1 MILSF
6 ILIYHVRSVR
16 SSSQA
21 RQSKERSVSP
31 RRRIR
36 EASVRSDKS
45 DTVTSVTGRSDSSL
59 SDNKTKTDRAAL
71 RSTRAATTGQDEKK
85 KTSIARQ
92 KGAKNDVSVKKQA
105 TKMTQNATETETK
118 KTESE
123 ELKTFT
129 AETVS
134 AEATESIQEESVQNV
149 ANSIDESSESA
160 NTVIK
165 KFETKISEVSRKS
178 SFRQSSNS
186 TVIASSKVSGKVEL
200 KRSTS
205 SATSSS
211 MSATSSAAAV
221 TEGSIKTS
229 SVSKPAGAGV
239 RRAQSMKSESRDKI
253 AASRAKPGQGSAA
266 TNNPHSNSNGL
277 SRTGA
282 AKKQHLDTNGK
293 GSSTKMVMGKNRYI
307 YYGLLNCHFTQHRQS
322 KLLQRWDD

>member
-1 MILSF
+1 M
-6 ILIYHVRSVR
+6 
-16 SSSQA
+16 
-21 RQSKERSVSP
+21 SP

-45 DTVTSVTGRSDSSL
+45 DAVSSVTGRSDSSL

-71 RSTRAATTGQDEKK
+71 RSPRAANTIQDEKK
-85 KTSIARQ
+85 TSIRQ
-92 KGAKNDVSVKKQA
+92 KGAKNDSTVKKQA
-105 TKMTQNATETETK
+105 TKMTHNATETASK

-123 ELKTFT
+123 ELKTLT
-129 AETVS
+129 AEAVTS
-134 AEATESIQEESVQNV
+134 EASQSIQEENV
-149 ANSIDESSESA
+149 ENVDKVVNTIDETSESA

-165 KFETKISEVSRKS
+165 KFENKISEVSRKS
-178 SFRQSSNS
+178 SFRQSSKS
-186 TVIASSKVSGKVEL
+186 SSSVTASSKVSSKVVT
-200 KRSTS
+200 SSSS

-211 MSATSSAAAV
+211 LSATASSSSATV

-229 SVSKPAGAGV
+229 SVSKPAAGV
-239 RRAQSMKSESRDKI
+239 RRAQSMKSESRDKVS
-253 AASRAKPGQGSAA
+253 AARAKPGQGSAA

-307 YYGLLNCHFTQHRQS
+307 YTDYSTVISHSTKIKIITAKG
-322 KLLQRWDD
+322 